1 MVAITATNSAT
12 PSLQA
17 TLSQTRL
24 RQARREA
31 DQAEAT
37 AQGLRAQADNAESAA
52 QGSHGRVRTMAANVA
67 FASPTYQAKREAAT
81 TGRGS
86 ENQDLMVDMYQRFA
100 ALSGNGGNP
109 LQGVNLPNPV
119 QNAQGQTIGRIV
131 NLRV

>member
-67 FASPTYQAKREAAT
+67 FASPTYQAKRE